1 MSSVVEKPLLAAM
14 RKIVS
19 LSVAAV
25 FSAATLQACSGGNAT
40 SVATD
45 VPAAASKTAA
55 ASTSSANAGIIKSVK
70 AINIPTP
77 SVGVP
82 DAAFSS
88 YESAHVHPLDITPD
102 GTKLLAVNTPNNDL
116 EVFSISGDSLTL
128 ASVIKVGLEPVSV
141 RAFSNTQAWVVNKI
155 SNSVSVVDI
164 KNNALIATLQTG
176 AEPAD
181 VVFTGSAGSTTS
193 PARAYVSVAQAR
205 ELEVFDPLLLNGE
218 TLQRIPILGQ
228 QPRALA
234 VGPNG
239 SGGSNVYVGI
249 FESGNGTTALTGGKD
264 DAPYEVDI
272 ARSPSGPYGGI
283 SPFPDNINAQLS
295 KYTSLYA
302 QPTTVTPNN
311 LDAYYTQ
318 TPPPVSVIVRRQAP
332 TAAGVLPT
340 WLDENGKDWS
350 TFINGSHAQQGTN
363 ADRVANWDL
372 IDRDIAVVNTANN
385 AVTYQGGVLNMV
397 MALAVNPTTNAVT
410 AVGTDATNQIRYQPM
425 LDGTFIQVLMGTY
438 SLGGST
444 GAKADLNPHLLPYSS
459 VTGTY
464 SVSSI
469 PANCA
474 AGSSLCAANS
484 IGDPRGIAWD
494 AATGKGYVTSMGTN
508 SVIVINASGG
518 RDSVLSTPI
527 PVGQGPTGIVLN
539 AVGTNASS
547 PTLAYVFNRFDATIS
562 VLSLAATTPGS
573 AEVARVALSYD
584 PTPQDIRDGRPLLYN
599 TQLFSGL
606 GQISCGS
613 CHVDGRTD
621 RLAWD
626 LGDPTSQPEVISS
639 QPAAINGSS
648 SGVTLRDMQTGGAIT
663 QVASVTEHPMKGPF
677 LTMTLVDRMQSPFL
691 HWRGDRAN
699 LAAFSP
705 AFVALQ
711 GGAAQPTTTQIANM
725 QAFLATLRTPPNPF
739 RTITNQYPTEIAV
752 PGPRNVPYRTGNA
765 VVGAQEFEA
774 GCRSCHPGN
783 TNRGYLFV
791 NNAAFGINQ
800 LRNPPTWQDFYRRD
814 GLWFSDPTASTSGFG
829 FQPDGTFDSTQNLS
843 RDDAMM
849 AFMYAFN
856 GSYPYTPT
864 GLNATNTAVD
874 SHAAVG
880 RQVTLSGAATSDPML
895 AQLQAL
901 ADTNAVDLV
910 ASGCVKNETR
920 GFVYV
925 GGGQYADDRAQ
936 VWTLAQM
943 KASAASGSPI
953 TFTAVRRG
961 TGYVLG
967 IDQNDDDTLDGSAG
981 ATGTR
986 ACTSGT
992 QPNLLV
998 NGSFENNPVPAGNWS
1013 NVTSLAGWKG
1023 SNGYVQVWNGL
1034 FGYTTVDGN
1043 SWMQVGATAQ
1053 LDTVSQTVATT
1064 AGDNLL
1070 LTFWY
1075 SARPGY
1081 TAAQNTFNVVW
1092 NGTIIDTLAPNGV
1105 SNGSPY
1111 GTNVTLPVWQ
1121 QASYLVKATGS
1132 DTLSFA
1138 QPAAAQG
1145 GVGALIDAVSLVD
1158 RGVSSA
1164 TFASPLVNLAF
1175 EKTASTSASGYG
1187 TSAAAAVDGNI
1198 DGNYFDGSLSVTAG
1212 TSAQDYWEVDL
1223 GSVGTIHTVNLFN
1236 RTDCCATRLNN
1247 FYVLVS
1253 QTPMDGQSLTQLLA
1267 NPAVTQV
1274 YTANTGYVMG
1284 NSPQLYSV
1292 NVGAVQG
1299 RYVRVQLAGTNQLQL
1314 AEVQV
1319 LGWPAA
1325 AK

>member
-1 MSSVVEKPLLAAM
+1 MSSIFERPFVSAAL
-14 RKIVS
+14 KFAS
-19 LSVAAV
+19 LSFAAA
-25 FSAATLQACSGGNAT
+25 FTAATLQACSGGNAT
-40 SVATD
+40 SVSSAEPAA
-45 VPAAASKTAA
+45 VSPAAASPATSAA
-55 ASTSSANAGIIKSVK
+55 SSANAGLHQSVN
-70 AINIPTP
+70 AITIPP
-77 SVGVP
+77 QSVGVP

-88 YESAHVHPLDITPD
+88 FESAHVHPLDITPD

-116 EVFSISGDSLTL
+116 EVFSISGNSLTL

-141 RAFSNTQAWVVNKI
+141 RVFSNTQAWVVNKI

-181 VVFTGSAGSTTS
+181 VVFTGTAGSKTS

-205 ELEVFDPLLLNGE
+205 ELEIFDPLLLNGV

-249 FESGNGTTALTGGKD
+249 FESGNGTTAMTGGKD
-264 DAPYEVDI
+264 DSPYEVDL

-283 SPFPDNINAQLS
+283 SPFPDNINAQLNV
-295 KYTSLYA
+295 YASLYP
-302 QPTTVTPNN
+302 QVTTVTPNV
-311 LDAYYTQ
+311 LTSYFTQ
-318 TPPPVSVIVRRQAP
+318 TPPPVSVIVRRQA
-332 TAAGVLPT
+332 TTSAVALPK
-340 WLDENGKDWS
+340 WLDENGQDWS
-350 TFINGSHAQQGTN
+350 IFINGSLAQQGSN
-363 ADRVANWDL
+363 ADRVADWDL
-372 IDRDIAVVNTANN
+372 IDRDIAVVNTTNN

-397 MALAVNPTTNAVT
+397 MALAINPATNAVT

-438 SLGGST
+438 ALGGSAGT
-444 GAKADLNPHLLPYSS
+444 KADLNPHLLPYSS

-464 SVSSI
+464 ANSSI
-469 PANCA
+469 PATCT
-474 AGSSLCAANS
+474 GSSTLCAANS
-484 IGDPRGIAWD
+484 IGDPRGIAWN
-494 AATGKGYVTSMGTN
+494 AATGKGYVTAMGSN
-508 SVIVINASGG
+508 SVIVINSAGG
-518 RDSVLSTPI
+518 RDSVLSTPV

-539 AVGTNASS
+539 AVGANASS
-547 PTLAYVFNRFDATIS
+547 PTLAYVLNRFDANIS
-562 VLSLAATTPGS
+562 VLNLTATSPS
-573 AEVARVALSYD
+573 SMEVARVSLSYD
-584 PTPQDIRDGRPLLYN
+584 PTPQDIRAGRPMLYN

-606 GQISCGS
+606 GQISCAS
-613 CHVDGRTD
+613 CHVDARTD

-626 LGDPTSQPEVISS
+626 LGDPTSQPEVI
-639 QPAAINGSS
+639 NGGGA
-648 SGVTLRDMQTGGAIT
+648 GVTLRDMQTGGAIT
-663 QVASVTEHPMKGPF
+663 PIASVTEHPMKGPF
-677 LTMTLVDRMQSPFL
+677 LTMTLVDRLQSPFL

-711 GGAAQPTTTQIANM
+711 GGAAQPTANQIASM
-725 QAFLATLRTPPNPF
+725 QAFLTTLRTPPNPF
-739 RTITNQYPTEIAV
+739 RTITNAYPTEIAV

-765 VVGAQEFEA
+765 VAGDTEFEQN
-774 GCRSCHPGN
+774 CRSCHPGN

-791 NNAAFGINQ
+791 NNADFGINQ

-814 GLWFSDPTASTSGFG
+814 GLWFNDPTASTAGFG

-843 RDDAMM
+843 RTDNMM

-880 RQVTLSGAATSDPML
+880 RQVTISNATTTDPML

-901 ADTNAVDLV
+901 ADTNVIDLV
-910 ASGCVKNETR
+910 ASGCINNETR

-925 GGGQYADDRAQ
+925 GNATYADDRGQ
-936 VWTLAQM
+936 PNSLAAM
-943 KASAASGSPI
+943 KAFGQGGSPI

-967 IDQNDDDTLDGSAG
+967 IDQNDDGTLDGTSG
-981 ATGTR
+981 ATSTR
-986 ACTSGT
+986 ACTSGA

-998 NGSFENNPVPAGNWS
+998 NGSFENNPVGAGSWS
-1013 NVTSLAGWKG
+1013 NVTSIAGWTG

-1034 FGYTTVDGN
+1034 YGYSAADGG
-1043 SWMQVGATAQ
+1043 SWIQLGAGGS

-1064 AGDNLL
+1064 AGDSLVL
-1070 LTFWY
+1070 SFWY

-1081 TAAQNTFNVVW
+1081 TVAQNKFNVVW
-1092 NGTIIDTLAPNGV
+1092 NGTVIDTLSP
-1105 SNGSPY
+1105 SSTSSGSPY
-1111 GTNVTLPVWQ
+1111 GTNFNAPVWQ
-1121 QASYLVKATGS
+1121 QATYVVKATGN

-1138 QPAAAQG
+1138 QAASDSG
-1145 GVGALIDAVSLVD
+1145 GVGSLLDAVSLVD
-1158 RGVSSA
+1158 RGASSA
-1164 TFASPLVNLAF
+1164 TFGSPMINLAYG
-1175 EKTASTSASGYG
+1175 KTASSSANGYG
-1187 TSAAAAVDGNI
+1187 TTAAAAVDGNI
-1198 DGNYFDGSLSVTAG
+1198 DGNYFDGSVADTAG

-1223 GSVGTIHTVNLFN
+1223 GASGTIQTVNLFN

-1253 QTPMDGQSLTQLLA
+1253 QTSMDGQSLAQLLA

-1284 NSPQLYSV
+1284 NSPQLYAV
-1292 NVGAVQG
+1292 DVGGVQG
-1299 RYVRVQLAGTNQLQL
+1299 RYVRVQLAGTNQLAL

-1319 LGWPAA
+1319 MGWAA
-1325 AK
+1325 GAK

>member
-1 MSSVVEKPLLAAM
+1 MSSFFVRPFITVGSG
-14 RKIVS
+14 IVS
-19 LSVAAV
+19 IVIAAS
-25 FSAATLQACSGGNAT
+25 FTAALLQACSGGNAANT
-40 SVATD
+40 SAAA
-45 VPAAASKTAA
+45 PAASAA
-55 ASTSSANAGIIKSVK
+55 AARAQSVNTSLRQ
-70 AINIPTP
+70 AINAITIPAP
-77 SVGVP
+77 SIGVP

-88 YESAHVHPLDITPD
+88 FESAHVHPLDITPD
-102 GTKLLAVNTPNNDL
+102 GSKLLAVNTPNNDV

-128 ASVIKVGLEPVSV
+128 TSVIKVGLEPVSV
-141 RAFSNTQAWVVNKI
+141 RVFSNTRAWVVNKI

-164 KNNALIATLQTG
+164 QNNALIATLQTG
-176 AEPAD
+176 TEPAD
-181 VVFTGSAGSTTS
+181 VVFTGTAGSTTS

-205 ELEVFDPLLLNGE
+205 EIEVFDPLLLNGV

-249 FESGNGTTALTGGKD
+249 FESGNGTTAMTGGKD
-264 DAPYEVDI
+264 DPPYEVDL

-283 SPFPDNINAQLS
+283 SPFPDNVNASLN

-302 QPTTVTPNN
+302 PVTTVTPNV
-311 LDAYYTQ
+311 LTSYYTP

-332 TAAGVLPT
+332 AGAGALPK

-350 TFINGSHAQQGTN
+350 IFINGSLAQQGTN
-363 ADRVANWDL
+363 ADRAADWDL
-372 IDRDIAVVNTANN
+372 IDRDIAVINTTTN

-397 MALAVNPTTNAVT
+397 MALAVNPANDSVT

-438 SLGGST
+438 ALGGTT
-444 GAKADLNPHLLPYSS
+444 GTKADLNPHLLPYSS

-464 SVSSI
+464 ANSSI
-469 PANCA
+469 PATCA
-474 AGSSLCAANS
+474 TGSTLCAANS

-494 AATGKGYVTSMGTN
+494 AATGRGYVTAMGSN
-508 SVIVINASGG
+508 SVIVINSAGG

-539 AVGTNASS
+539 AVGANASS
-547 PTLAYVFNRFDATIS
+547 PSLAYVLNRFDANIS
-562 VLSLAATTPGS
+562 VLNLAATSPG
-573 AEVARVALSYD
+573 AMEVARVALSYD
-584 PTPQDIRDGRPLLYN
+584 PTPTDVRAGRPMLYN

-606 GQISCGS
+606 GQISCAS
-613 CHVDGRTD
+613 CHVDARTD

-626 LGDPTSQPEVISS
+626 LGDPTSQPEVI
-639 QPAAINGSS
+639 NGGGA
-648 SGVTLRDMQTGGAIT
+648 GVTLRDMQAGGAIT
-663 QVASVTEHPMKGPF
+663 PIASVTEHPMKGPF

-739 RTITNQYPTEIAV
+739 RTITNAYPTEIAV

-765 VVGAQEFEA
+765 VSGAAEFEEN
-774 GCRSCHPGN
+774 CRSCHPGN

-791 NNAAFGINQ
+791 NNADFGINQ
-800 LRNPPTWQDFYRRD
+800 LRNPPTWQNFYRRD

-880 RQVTLSGAATSDPML
+880 RQVTISGATTTDPML
-895 AQLQAL
+895 AQLQSL
-901 ADTNAVDLV
+901 ADTNAIDLV
-910 ASGCVKNETR
+910 ASGCVSNETR
-920 GFVYV
+920 GYVYV
-925 GGGQYADDRAQ
+925 GNSAYADDRGQ
-936 VWTLAQM
+936 THSLAAM
-943 KASAASGSPI
+943 KAFGQAGSPI

-967 IDQNDDDTLDGSAG
+967 IDQNDDGTLDGAAG
-981 ATGTR
+981 ATSTR

-998 NGSFENNPVPAGNWS
+998 NGSFETNPVVAGSWG
-1013 NVTSLAGWKG
+1013 NVSSLAGWTG
-1023 SNGYVQVWNGL
+1023 SDGYVQVWNGL
-1034 FGYTTVDGN
+1034 YGYTTVDGS
-1043 SWMQVGATAQ
+1043 SWIQIGATAT
-1053 LDTVSQTVATT
+1053 LDTVSQTVTTT

-1075 SARPGY
+1075 SARPGI
-1081 TAAQNTFNVVW
+1081 TTAQNQFKVVW
-1092 NGTIIDTLAPNGV
+1092 NGSVIDTLSP
-1105 SNGSPY
+1105 SSTPSGSPY
-1111 GTNVTLPVWQ
+1111 GTNLNAPVWQ
-1121 QASYLVKATGS
+1121 QATYLVKATGS

-1138 QPAAAQG
+1138 QPATAQG
-1145 GVGALIDAVSLVD
+1145 GLGSLLDAVSLVD
-1158 RGVSSA
+1158 RGPSSA
-1164 TFASPLVNLAF
+1164 TFTSPLTNLAHG
-1175 EKTASTSASGYG
+1175 KTASASQSGFG
-1187 TSAAAAVDGNI
+1187 TTAAAAVDGNI
-1198 DGNYFDGSLSVTAG
+1198 DGNYFDGSVSVTAG
-1212 TSAQDYWEVDL
+1212 ANAQDYWEVDL
-1223 GSVGTIHTVNLFN
+1223 GAVGTVAAVNLFN

-1253 QTPMDGQSLTQLLA
+1253 QTSMDGQSLAQLLA

-1284 NSPQLYSV
+1284 HSPQLYSV
-1292 NVGAVQG
+1292 SVGPVQA
-1299 RYVRVQLAGTNQLQL
+1299 RYVRVQLAGTNQLAL
-1314 AEVQV
+1314 AEVAV
-1319 LGWPAA
+1319 MGWPAGT
-1325 AK
+1325 K

>member
-1 MSSVVEKPLLAAM
+1 VGRIGTLA
-14 RKIVS
+14 IT
-19 LSVAAV
+19 AALT
-25 FSAATLQACSGGNAT
+25 AATLQACSEGSA
-40 SVATD
+40 SD
-45 VPAAASKTAA
+45 QPASTAA
-55 ASTSSANAGIIKSVK
+55 AVAKAATTAAATTTDSATLRVSEKSV
-70 AINIPTP
+70 AIPPASTGI
-77 SVGVP
+77 P

-88 YESAHVHPLDITPD
+88 FESAHVHPLDITPD

-116 EVFSISGDSLTL
+116 EVFTISGNTLTL
-128 ASVIKVGLEPVSV
+128 ASVIKVGLEPVTV
-141 RAFSNTQAWVVNKI
+141 RVFSNTEAWVVNKI
-155 SNSVSVVDI
+155 SNSVSVVDL

-181 VVFTGSAGSTTS
+181 VVFTGTAGSTTS

-205 ELEVFDPLLLNGE
+205 ELEIFDPVLLNGV

-234 VGPNG
+234 VGSNG
-239 SGGSNVYVGI
+239 AGGTNVYVGI
-249 FESGNGTTALTGGKD
+249 FESGNGTTAMTGGKD
-264 DAPYEVDI
+264 DPPYEVDL

-283 SPFPDNINAQLS
+283 SPFPDNLNAKLN

-311 LDAYYTQ
+311 PTAYFTQ

-332 TAAGVLPT
+332 AGAGVLPK
-340 WLDENGKDWS
+340 WLDENGNDWS
-350 TFINGSHAQQGTN
+350 IFINGSLAQQGTN
-363 ADRVANWDL
+363 ADRAADWDL
-372 IDRDIAVVNTANN
+372 IDRDIAIVNTATN
-385 AVTYQGGVLNMV
+385 AVSYQGGVLNMV
-397 MALAVNPTTNAVT
+397 MALAVNPSTNAVT

-438 SLGGST
+438 ALGGTT
-444 GAKADLNPHLLPYSS
+444 GTKADLNPHLLPYST

-464 SVSSI
+464 AASSI
-469 PANCA
+469 PATCA
-474 AGSSLCAANS
+474 TGSTLCAANS
-484 IGDPRGIAWD
+484 IGDPRGIAWN

-508 SVIVINASGG
+508 SVIVINSSGG

-547 PTLAYVFNRFDATIS
+547 PTLAYVLNRFDANIS
-562 VLSLAATTPGS
+562 VLNLSASTPGS

-584 PTPQDIRDGRPLLYN
+584 PTPQDIRNGRPLLYN

-613 CHVDGRTD
+613 CHVDARTD

-639 QPAAINGSS
+639 QPAVINGSS
-648 SGVTLRDMQTGGAIT
+648 SGVTLRDNSQSGDPVTSI
-663 QVASVTEHPMKGPF
+663 ASVTEHPMKGPF

-711 GGAAQPTTTQIANM
+711 GGAAQPTATQIANM

-739 RTITNQYPTEIAV
+739 RTITNQYPTELAV

-765 VVGAQEFEA
+765 TLGDQEFEA
-774 GCRSCHPGN
+774 NCRSCHPGN

-791 NNAAFGINQ
+791 NNPQFGINQ
-800 LRNPPTWQDFYRRD
+800 LRNPPTWQNFYRRD
-814 GLWFSDPTASTSGFG
+814 GLWFSDPTASTAGFG

-843 RDDAMM
+843 RDDNMM

-856 GSYPYTPT
+856 GSYPYTPA
-864 GLNATNTAVD
+864 GLNSTNTAVD

-880 RQVTLSGAATSDPML
+880 RQVTLSGSVTYDPML
-895 AQLQAL
+895 AQIQAL
-901 ADTNAVDLV
+901 ADTNAIDLI
-910 ASGCVKNETR
+910 ASGCVSNERR
-920 GFVYV
+920 GYVYV
-925 GGGQYADDRAQ
+925 GNGQYADDRAQ

-943 KASAASGSPI
+943 KAFAAGGSPI

-967 IDQNDDDTLDGSAG
+967 IDQNDDGTLDGTAG

-986 ACTSGT
+986 VCTSGT

-998 NGSFENNPVPAGNWS
+998 NGSFENNPVSAGGWG
-1013 NVTSLAGWKG
+1013 NVSTLAGWKG

-1034 FGYTTVDGN
+1034 FGYTTVDGG
-1043 SWMQVGATAQ
+1043 SWMQVGATAA
-1053 LDTVSQTVATT
+1053 LDTVSQTVTTT

-1070 LTFWY
+1070 LNFWY
-1075 SARPGY
+1075 SARPG
-1081 TAAQNTFNVVW
+1081 TTPAQNKFNVVW
-1092 NGTIIDTLAPNGV
+1092 NGTVIDTLAPNGV
-1105 SNGSPY
+1105 SSGSQY
-1111 GTNVTLPVWQ
+1111 GTNVSVPVWY
-1121 QASYLVKATGS
+1121 QASYLVKATGN
-1132 DTLSFA
+1132 DTLGFA
-1138 QPAAAQG
+1138 QPSTAQG

-1158 RGVSSA
+1158 RAASSA
-1164 TFASPLVNLAF
+1164 TFTSPMINLAYG
-1175 EKTASTSASGYG
+1175 KTASATEPGYG
-1187 TSAAAAVDGNI
+1187 TTAAEAVDGNI
-1198 DGNYFDGSLSVTAG
+1198 DGNYWDGSLTDTAG
-1212 TSAQDYWEVDL
+1212 GSAQDYWEVDL
-1223 GSVGTIHTVNLFN
+1223 GAVATIETVNLFN

-1253 QTPMDGQSLTQLLA
+1253 RTSMDGQSLAQLLA
-1267 NPAVTQV
+1267 NSAVTQV

-1292 NVGAVQG
+1292 NVGGVQG
-1299 RYVRVQLAGTNQLQL
+1299 RYVRVQLAGTNQLAL
-1314 AEVQV
+1314 AEVRV
-1319 LGWPAA
+1319 MGWPAG

>member
-1 MSSVVEKPLLAAM
+1 MSSFVKTLLSSATL
-14 RKIVS
+14 KIIS
-19 LSVAAV
+19 LSIAAA
-25 FSAATLQACSGGNAT
+25 FTAATLRAGSDGNAT
-40 SVATD
+40 SVSTPR
-45 VPAAASKTAA
+45 PAAVSKAA
-55 ASTSSANAGIIKSVK
+55 AAPASVAGPSLLQSVR
-70 AINIPTP
+70 AITIPTP
-77 SVGVP
+77 SVGLP

-141 RAFSNTQAWVVNKI
+141 RVFSNTQAWVVNKI
-155 SNSVSVVDI
+155 SNTVSVVDI
-164 KNNALIATLQTG
+164 KNNVLMATLQTG

-181 VVFTGSAGSTTS
+181 VVFTGTAGSTTS

-205 ELEVFDPLLLNGE
+205 ELEIFDPLLLNGV
-218 TLQRIPILGQ
+218 TLQRIAILGQ

-249 FESGNGTTALTGGKD
+249 FESGNGTTAVTGGKD
-264 DAPYEVDI
+264 DAPYEVDL
-272 ARSPSGPYGGI
+272 ARSPAGPYGGI
-283 SPFPDNINAQLS
+283 SPFPDNVNAALNR
-295 KYTSLYA
+295 YTSLYA
-302 QPTTVTPNN
+302 PVTTITPNV
-311 LDAYYTQ
+311 LTSAFTQ
-318 TPPPVSVIVRRQAP
+318 TPPPVSVIVRREAP
-332 TAAGVLPT
+332 ASAGARPL

-350 TFINGSHAQQGTN
+350 IFINGSLAAQGSN
-363 ADRVANWDL
+363 ANRVPDWDL

-397 MALAVNPTTNAVT
+397 MALAVNPATNLVT

-438 SLGGST
+438 APGGTT

-464 SVSSI
+464 LNSSI
-469 PANCA
+469 PATCA
-474 AGSSLCAANS
+474 KGGSLCAANS
-484 IGDPRGIAWD
+484 IGDPRGIAWN
-494 AATGKGYVTSMGTN
+494 AATGKGYVTAMGSN
-508 SVIVINASGG
+508 SVIVINSAGG

-539 AVGTNASS
+539 AVGVNASS
-547 PTLAYVFNRFDATIS
+547 PSLAYVLNRFDASIS
-562 VLSLAATTPGS
+562 VLNLAATSPST

-584 PTPQDIRDGRPLLYN
+584 PTPADVRAGRPMLYN

-606 GQISCGS
+606 GQTSCAS
-613 CHVDGRTD
+613 CHVDARTD

-626 LGDPTSQPEVISS
+626 LGDPTSRPEVI
-639 QPAAINGSS
+639 NGGGK
-648 SGVTLRDMQTGGAIT
+648 GVTLRDNSQPNDPVTA
-663 QVASVTEHPMKGPF
+663 VASVTEHPMKGPF

-711 GGAAQPTTTQIANM
+711 GGATQPTTTQIAQM

-739 RTITNQYPTEIAV
+739 RTITNAYPTELAV

-765 VVGAQEFEA
+765 VNGAAEFEE

-783 TNRGYLFV
+783 TNRGFLFV
-791 NNAAFGINQ
+791 NNPPFGINQ
-800 LRNPPTWQDFYRRD
+800 LRNPPTWQNFYRRD
-814 GLWFSDPTASTSGFG
+814 GLWFSDATGSTSGFG

-843 RDDAMM
+843 RDDDTM
-849 AFMYAFN
+849 AFMYSFN

-880 RQVTLSGAATSDPML
+880 RQVTISGATTTDPML
-895 AQLQAL
+895 AQLQSL
-901 ADTNAVDLV
+901 ADTNAIDLV
-910 ASGCVKNETR
+910 ASSCVNNETR

-925 GGGQYADDRAQ
+925 GNASYADDRGQ
-936 VWTLAQM
+936 THSLAAM
-943 KASAASGSPI
+943 KAFGQTGSPV

-961 TGYVLG
+961 TGYIIG
-967 IDQNDDDTLDGSAG
+967 IDQNDDGALDGAAG
-981 ATGTR
+981 ATATR

-998 NGSFENNPVPAGNWS
+998 NGSFETNSIGAGSWS
-1013 NVTSLAGWKG
+1013 NVTSLGGWKG
-1023 SNGYVQVWNGL
+1023 SNGYVQVWDGL
-1034 FGYTTVDGN
+1034 FGYAAADGN
-1043 SWMQVGATAQ
+1043 SWIQIGAGSSPN
-1053 LDTVSQTVATT
+1053 TVSQTVATT
-1064 AGDNLL
+1064 AGDSLYL
-1070 LTFWY
+1070 SFWY

-1081 TAAQNTFNVVW
+1081 TAAQNQFNVVW
-1092 NGTIIDTLAPNGV
+1092 NGTVIDTLSP
-1105 SNGSPY
+1105 SSTPSGSPY
-1111 GTNVTLPVWQ
+1111 ETNFNKPVWK
-1121 QASYLVKATGS
+1121 QATYVVKATGS
-1132 DTLSFA
+1132 DTLGFA
-1138 QPAAAQG
+1138 QPATAQG
-1145 GVGALIDAVSLVD
+1145 GIGALLDAVSLVD
-1158 RGVSSA
+1158 RGASSA
-1164 TFASPLVNLAF
+1164 AFTSPMINQAY
-1175 EKTASTSASGYG
+1175 EKTASASGIGYG
-1187 TSAAAAVDGNI
+1187 TTAAAAVDGNI
-1198 DGNYFDGSLSVTAG
+1198 DGNYFDGSVAVTAG
-1212 TSAQDYWEVDL
+1212 ANAQDYWEVDL
-1223 GSVGTIHTVNLFN
+1223 GAVGTLQSVNIFN

-1253 QTPMDGQSLTQLLA
+1253 QSSMDGQSLAQLLA

-1299 RYVRVQLAGTNQLQL
+1299 RYVRVQLAGTNQVAL
-1314 AEVQV
+1314 AEVEV
-1319 LGWPAA
+1319 MGWPAG

>member
-1 MSSVVEKPLLAAM
+1 MSSVPRSVLLLRKTPVTLAA
-14 RKIVS
+14 
-19 LSVAAV
+19 AA
-25 FSAATLQACSGGNAT
+25 FATALLQACSGGT
-40 SVATD
+40 VTTL
-45 VPAAASKTAA
+45 PAATAA
-55 ASTSSANAGIIKSVK
+55 ATAAAGAASTAAAVENPVERATIQSVTIPPASAGL
-70 AINIPTP
+70 
-77 SVGVP
+77 P

-88 YESAHVHPLDITPD
+88 FESAHVHPLDITPD

-116 EVFSISGDSLTL
+116 EIFAISGNSLTL
-128 ASVIKVGLEPVSV
+128 ETVVKVGLEPVTV
-141 RAFSNTQAWVVNKI
+141 RAYSSTQAWVVNKI
-155 SNSVSVVDI
+155 SNSVSIVDL

-181 VVFTGSAGSTTS
+181 VVFTGTAGSATN
-193 PARAYVSVAQAR
+193 PARAYVSVAQAK
-205 ELEVFDPLLLNGE
+205 ELEVFDPLVPGA
-218 TLQRIPILGQ
+218 TLARIPILGQ

-239 SGGSNVYVGI
+239 SGGTNVYVGI
-249 FESGNGTTALTGGKD
+249 FESGNGTTAMTGGKD
-264 DAPYEVDI
+264 DLPYEVDL

-283 SPFPDNINAQLS
+283 SPFPDNVNAVLN

-302 QPTTVTPNN
+302 PVTTVTPNV
-311 LDAYYTQ
+311 LDSYYTP

-332 TAAGVLPT
+332 ASSAALPT

-350 TFINGSHAQQGTN
+350 IFINGSLARQGTN
-363 ADRVANWDL
+363 ADRVADWDL
-372 IDRDIAVVNTANN
+372 IDRDIAVVNTATN

-397 MALAVNPTTNAVT
+397 MALAVNPATNSVT

-438 SLGGST
+438 ALGGSAGT
-444 GAKADLNPHLLPYSS
+444 KADLNPHLLPYSS
-459 VTGTY
+459 VTSTY
-464 SVSSI
+464 AVSSI
-469 PANCA
+469 PAKCTT
-474 AGSSLCAANS
+474 GSNLCAANS
-484 IGDPRGIAWD
+484 IGDPRGIAWN

-508 SVIVINASGG
+508 SVIVINSAGG

-539 AVGTNASS
+539 AVGANASS
-547 PTLAYVFNRFDATIS
+547 PSLAYVFNRFDANIS
-562 VLSLAATTPGS
+562 VLNLAATTPGS

-584 PTPQDIRDGRPLLYN
+584 PTPQDIRNGRPLLYN

-613 CHVDGRTD
+613 CHVDARTD

-626 LGDPTSQPEVISS
+626 LGDPTSQPEVINS
-639 QPAAINGSS
+639 QPAAITGSS
-648 SGVTLRDMQTGGAIT
+648 SGVTLRDMETGGAIVP
-663 QVASVTEHPMKGPF
+663 VASVTEHPMKGPF

-711 GGAAQPTTTQIANM
+711 GGAAQPTATQIANM
-725 QAFLATLRTPPNPF
+725 QSFLATLRTPPNPF
-739 RTITNQYPTEIAV
+739 RTITNQYPAEIAV

-765 VVGAQEFEA
+765 GAGAQEFEA
-774 GCRSCHPGN
+774 NCRSCHPGN

-800 LRNPPTWQDFYRRD
+800 LRNPPTWQNFYRRD
-814 GLWFSDPTASTSGFG
+814 GLWFSDPTASTAGFG

-843 RDDAMM
+843 RDDNMM
-849 AFMYAFN
+849 AFMYSFN

-880 RQVTLSGAATSDPML
+880 RQVTLSGSVTTDPIL
-895 AQLQAL
+895 PQLQAL
-901 ADTNAVDLV
+901 ADTNAIDLV
-910 ASGCVKNETR
+910 ASGCVGNETR
-920 GFVYV
+920 GYVYV
-925 GGGQYADDRAQ
+925 GGGNYADDRGASHS
-936 VWTLAQM
+936 LAAM
-943 KASAASGSPI
+943 KAFAQSGSPI

-967 IDQNDDDTLDGSAG
+967 IDQNDDGVLDGASG
-981 ATGTR
+981 ATTTR
-986 ACTSGT
+986 VCTSGT

-998 NGSFENNPVPAGNWS
+998 NGSFETNAVPAGGWS
-1013 NVTSLAGWKG
+1013 NVTSLAGWTG
-1023 SNGYVQVWNGL
+1023 SNGVVQIWNGL
-1034 FGYTTVDGN
+1034 FGYSAEDGG
-1043 SWMQVGATAQ
+1043 SWMQVGGSST
-1053 LDTVSQTVATT
+1053 LDTVSQTVTTT
-1064 AGDNLL
+1064 AGDSLL

-1075 SARPGY
+1075 SARPGLGA
-1081 TAAQNTFNVVW
+1081 TSNTFNVEW
-1092 NGTIIDTLAPNGV
+1092 NGKVIDTLEPNGTPL
-1105 SNGSPY
+1105 NAPA
-1111 GTNVTLPVWQ
+1111 WQ
-1121 QASYLVKATGS
+1121 QATYIVKATGK

-1138 QPAAAQG
+1138 QPAG
-1145 GVGALIDAVSLVD
+1145 TSPGLGSLIDAVSLAD
-1158 RGVSSA
+1158 RGPSGTSFVS
-1164 TFASPLVNLAF
+1164 PMVNLSYG
-1175 EKTASTSASGYG
+1175 KTASAAEIAYG
-1187 TSAAAAVDGNI
+1187 TSAAAAVDGNV
-1198 DGNYFDGSLSVTAG
+1198 DGSWFDGSVSITGG

-1223 GSVGTIHTVNLFN
+1223 GAVGTIQTVNLFN
-1236 RTDCCATRLNN
+1236 RTDCCGTRLNN

-1253 QTPMDGQSLTQLLA
+1253 QTSMDGQSLAQLLA
-1267 NPAVTQV
+1267 NTAVNKQ
-1274 YTANTGYVMG
+1274 YFANSGYVFG
-1284 NSPQLYSV
+1284 NSPQEFT
-1292 NVGAVQG
+1292 VGVGGVLG

-1319 LGWPAA
+1319 MGWPAG

>member
-1 MSSVVEKPLLAAM
+1 MSFVVEKPLIAAM
-14 RKIVS
+14 RKIGS
-19 LSVAAV
+19 LSIAAV
-25 FSAATLQACSGGNAT
+25 VTAATLQACSDGNAT
-40 SVATD
+40 SASTA
-45 VPAAASKTAA
+45 VPAAIAKTAA
-55 ASTSSANAGIIKSVK
+55 SAAAPSTSSANAGLIQSVK

-88 YESAHVHPLDITPD
+88 FESAHVHPLDITPD
-102 GTKLLAVNTPNNDL
+102 GTKLLAVNTPNNDV
-116 EVFSISGDSLTL
+116 EVFSISGNSLTL
-128 ASVIKVGLEPVSV
+128 ASVIKVGLEPVTV

-155 SNSVSVVDI
+155 SNTISVVDI

-176 AEPAD
+176 SEPAD
-181 VVFTGSAGSTTS
+181 VVFTGTAGSTTS
-193 PARAYVSVAQAR
+193 PARAYVSAAQAK
-205 ELEVFDPLLLNGE
+205 ELEVFDPLLLNGV

-249 FESGNGTTALTGGKD
+249 FESGNGTTTMTGGKY
-264 DAPYEVDI
+264 DAPYEVDL

-283 SPFPDNINAQLS
+283 TPFPDAVNAQVN
-295 KYTSLYA
+295 KYVSLYP
-302 QPTTVTPNN
+302 QVTTVTPTNTA
-311 LDAYYTQ
+311 LGFTQ
-318 TPPPVSVIVRRQAP
+318 TPPPVGAIVRRQAP
-332 TAAGVLPT
+332 ASPGALPK
-340 WLDENGKDWS
+340 WLDENGEDWS
-350 TFINGSHAQQGTN
+350 IFINGSLARQGTN
-363 ADRVANWDL
+363 ADRAPGWDL
-372 IDRDIAVVNTANN
+372 IDRDIAVVNTSTN
-385 AVTYQGGVLNMV
+385 AVSYQGGPLNMV
-397 MALAVNPTTNAVT
+397 MALAVNPATNSVT

-425 LDGTFIQVLMGTY
+425 LTGTFIQVLMGNY
-438 SLGGST
+438 AVGASGGS
-444 GAKADLNPHLLPYSS
+444 KADLNPHLLPLSPI
-459 VTGTY
+459 TGMYQTA
-464 SVSSI
+464 SI
-469 PANCA
+469 PATCA
-474 AGSSLCAANS
+474 AGTTACIANS
-484 IGDPRGIAWD
+484 IGDPRGIAWNP
-494 AATGKGYVTSMGTN
+494 ATGKGYVTGMGSN
-508 SVIVINASGG
+508 NVIVINASGG

-539 AVGTNASS
+539 AVGANASS
-547 PTLAYVFNRFDATIS
+547 PTLAYVLNRFDATIS
-562 VLSLAATTPGS
+562 VLSLAATTPAT
-573 AEVARVALSYD
+573 AEVERVALSYD
-584 PTPQDIRDGRPLLYN
+584 PTPTDVRAGRPMLYN

-606 GQISCGS
+606 GQISCAS
-613 CHVDGRTD
+613 CHVDARTD

-626 LGDPTSQPEVISS
+626 LGDPTSPIEVI
-639 QPAAINGSS
+639 NGGGA
-648 SGVTLRDMQTGGAIT
+648 GVTFRDQNLGGVT
-663 QVASVTEHPMKGPF
+663 SQVASVQEHPMKGPL

-699 LAAFSP
+699 LYAFQP
-705 AFVALQ
+705 AFQFLQ
-711 GGAAQPTTTQIANM
+711 GGSQPTTAQIGSMN
-725 QAFLATLRTPPNPF
+725 AFLATLRTPPNPF

-765 VVGAQEFEA
+765 VTGAQEFEQ

-783 TNRGYLFV
+783 TGRGSSFINNPLF
-791 NNAAFGINQ
+791 GLNQ
-800 LRNPPTWQDFYRRD
+800 LRNAPTWQNFYRRD
-814 GLWFSDPTASTSGFG
+814 GLWFNDPTASTAGFG
-829 FQPDGTFDSTQNLS
+829 FDHDGTFDSTQNSS
-843 RDDAMM
+843 RDDATM

-856 GSYPYTPT
+856 GSFPYTPT

-880 RQVTLSGAATSDPML
+880 RQVTLSGAVTTDPML
-895 AQLQAL
+895 AQLQSL
-901 ADTNAVDLV
+901 ADTNAIDLV
-910 ASGCVKNETR
+910 ASGCVSNERR
-920 GFVYV
+920 GYVYV
-925 GGGQYADDRAQ
+925 GNGQYADDRAQ
-936 VWTLAQM
+936 VWTLTQM
-943 KASAASGSPI
+943 KGFAASGSPI

-967 IDQNDDDTLDGSAG
+967 IDQNDDGTLDGTAG

-998 NGSFENNPVPAGNWS
+998 NGSFENNPVPAASWS

-1043 SWMQVGATAQ
+1043 SWMQIGATAT
-1053 LDTVSQTVATT
+1053 LDTVSQTVTTT

-1081 TAAQNTFNVVW
+1081 TSAQNKFNVVW
-1092 NGTIIDTLAPNGV
+1092 NGTVIDTLAPNGV
-1105 SNGSPY
+1105 SSGSPN
-1111 GTNVTLPVWQ
+1111 GTNSTLPVWQ

-1132 DTLSFA
+1132 DTLGFA
-1138 QPAAAQG
+1138 QPLGAQG

-1158 RGVSSA
+1158 RGASSA
-1164 TFASPLVNLAF
+1164 TFSSPLINLAF
-1175 EKTASTSASGYG
+1175 QKTASASAIGYG

-1198 DGNYFDGSLSVTAG
+1198 DGSYFDGSVAVTAG

-1223 GSVGTIHTVNLFN
+1223 GAVATLETVNLLN

-1253 QTPMDGQSLTQLLA
+1253 QTSMDGQSLAQLLA

-1292 NVGAVQG
+1292 NVGGVQG
-1299 RYVRVQLAGTNQLQL
+1299 RYVRVQLAATNQLQL

-1319 LGWPAA
+1319 LGWPAG

>member
-1 MSSVVEKPLLAAM
+1 MSAVVGAQLSRAA

-19 LSVAAV
+19 LSLTAALT
-25 FSAATLQACSGGNAT
+25 AAALQACSDGNASGEST
-40 SVATD
+40 S
-45 VPAAASKTAA
+45 AAAAVAKAA
-55 ASTSSANAGIIKSVK
+55 APSEASADTSLLQSVK
-70 AINIPTP
+70 AITLPTP
-77 SVGVP
+77 SVGLP

-102 GTKLLAVNTPNNDL
+102 GTKLLAVNTPNNDV
-116 EVFSISGDSLTL
+116 EIFSISGDSLKL

-141 RAFSNTQAWVVNKI
+141 RVFSNTQAWVVNKI
-155 SNSVSVVDI
+155 SNSISVVDI

-181 VVFTGSAGSTTS
+181 VVFTGTAGSKTS
-193 PARAYVSVAQAR
+193 PARAYVSVSQAR

-218 TLQRIPILGQ
+218 TLERIPILGQ

-239 SGGSNVYVGI
+239 AGGSNVYVGI
-249 FESGNGTTALTGGKD
+249 FESGNGTTAVTGGKD
-264 DAPYEVDI
+264 DAPYEVDL
-272 ARSPSGPYGGI
+272 ARSPAGPYGGI
-283 SPFPDNINAQLS
+283 SPFPDNVNATLK

-302 QPTTVTPNN
+302 PLTTVTPNVLT
-311 LDAYYTQ
+311 LDFTQ

-332 TAAGVLPT
+332 ASAGALPK

-350 TFINGSHAQQGTN
+350 IFINGSLAAQGSN
-363 ADRVANWDL
+363 ANRVPDWDL

-397 MALAVNPTTNAVT
+397 MALAINPATNSVT

-438 SLGGST
+438 APGGTT
-444 GAKADLNPHLLPYSS
+444 GTKADLNPHLLPYSS
-459 VTGTY
+459 LTGTY
-464 SVSSI
+464 PNASI
-469 PANCA
+469 PATCA
-474 AGSSLCAANS
+474 KGSSVCAANS
-484 IGDPRGIAWD
+484 IGDPRGIAWN
-494 AATGKGYVTSMGTN
+494 AATGKGYVTAMGSN
-508 SVIVINASGG
+508 SVIVINSAGK

-539 AVGTNASS
+539 AVGANASS
-547 PTLAYVFNRFDATIS
+547 PNLAYVLNRFDADIS
-562 VLSLAATTPGS
+562 VLNLAATSPAT

-584 PTPQDIRDGRPLLYN
+584 PTPADVRAGRPMLYD

-613 CHVDGRTD
+613 CHVDARTD

-626 LGDPTSQPEVISS
+626 LGDPTSQPEVI
-639 QPAAINGSS
+639 NGGGN
-648 SGVTLRDMQTGGAIT
+648 GVTLRDNSQPNDPIT
-663 QVASVTEHPMKGPF
+663 AVASVTEHPMKGPF

-711 GGAAQPTTTQIANM
+711 GGARQPTTTQIAQM

-739 RTITNQYPTEIAV
+739 RTITNAYPTEIAV
-752 PGPRNVPYRTGNA
+752 PGPRNIPYRTGNA
-765 VVGAQEFEA
+765 VNGAAEFEE
-774 GCRSCHPGN
+774 GCRACHPGN
-783 TNRGYLFV
+783 TNRGFLFV
-791 NNAAFGINQ
+791 NNPPFGINQ
-800 LRNPPTWQDFYRRD
+800 LRNPPTWQNFYRRD
-814 GLWFSDPTASTSGFG
+814 GLWFSDATASTAGFG

-843 RDDAMM
+843 RDDDTM

-880 RQVTLSGAATSDPML
+880 RQVTISGATTTNPML
-895 AQLQAL
+895 AQLQSL
-901 ADTNAVDLV
+901 ADTNAIDLV
-910 ASGCVKNETR
+910 ASSCINNETR

-925 GGGQYADDRAQ
+925 GNGTYADDRAQ
-936 VWTLAQM
+936 THSLAAM
-943 KASAASGSPI
+943 KAFGQAGSPV

-967 IDQNDDDTLDGSAG
+967 IDENDDGTLDGTAG

-986 ACTSGT
+986 VCTSGT

-998 NGSFENNPVPAGNWS
+998 NGSFETNSIAAASWG
-1013 NVTSLAGWKG
+1013 NVTSLSGWKG
-1023 SNGYVQVWNGL
+1023 SNGDVQVWNGL
-1034 FGYTTVDGN
+1034 YGYAAADGN
-1043 SWMQVGATAQ
+1043 SWIQIGAGGS
-1053 LDTVSQTVATT
+1053 LDTVSQSVTTT
-1064 AGDNLL
+1064 AGDSLL
-1070 LTFWY
+1070 LSFWY
-1075 SARPGY
+1075 AARPGY
-1081 TAAQNTFNVVW
+1081 SVAQNKFSVVW
-1092 NGTIIDTLAPNGV
+1092 NGTVIDTLAPNGV
-1105 SNGSPY
+1105 SSGSPY
-1111 GTNVTLPVWQ
+1111 GTNLNTPVWQ
-1121 QASYLVKATGS
+1121 QATYLVKATGS

-1138 QPAAAQG
+1138 QGTSDSSGA
-1145 GVGALIDAVSLVD
+1145 GALLDAVSLVD
-1158 RGVSSA
+1158 RGPGSA
-1164 TFASPLVNLAF
+1164 TFTSPLINLAF
-1175 EKTASTSASGYG
+1175 EKTASLSASGYG
-1187 TSAAAAVDGNI
+1187 TTAAAAVDGNI
-1198 DGNYFDGSLSVTAG
+1198 DGNYFDGSVAVSEDA
-1212 TSAQDYWEVDL
+1212 SAEDYWEVDL
-1223 GSVGTIHTVNLFN
+1223 GAVDTLQTVNLFN
-1236 RTDCCATRLNN
+1236 RTDCCGTRLNN

-1253 QTPMDGQSLTQLLA
+1253 QTSMDGQSLAQLLA
-1267 NPAVTQV
+1267 NPAVTTV

-1292 NVGAVQG
+1292 NVGTVQG
-1299 RYVRVQLAGTNQLQL
+1299 RYVRVQLAGSNQLAL

-1319 LGWPAA
+1319 MGWPAG